1 MRYIRLTLEY
11 DGTNFSGWQ
20 KQTGTG
26 LRTVQ
31 GVLEKALEKL
41 TGERIATCGAG
52 RTDAGVHALGQVVSF
67 GTEASIPVARFPAAL
82 NGVLPP
88 DVVVKESEEVDA
100 SFHAR
105 YSAIAKQYRYL
116 IWNGRLPSALWRNYS
131 YHVPQPLDEKAMQD
145 GACYFE
151 GSHDFVAFS
160 ATGSSVKS
168 TVRNLLSF
176 QVSRCGDWVIMT
188 VTAEG
193 FLYKMV
199 RLMAGTLVAVGLGR
213 CAPAKVGEILAAK
226 EKGRGGPALPPQGLC
241 LMRIYYP
248 GDDMG
253 LQPDQP
259 VATPVAYP
267 FLSGDGL

>member
-1 MRYIRLTLEY
+1 MRYIKLILEY

-31 GVLEKALEKL
+31 GVLERALEKL
-41 TGERIATCGAG
+41 TGERITTYGAG
-52 RTDAGVHALGQVVSF
+52 RTDAGVHALGQVVNF

-88 DVVVKESEEVDA
+88 DVVVKKSDQVDA
-100 SFHAR
+100 AFHAR
-105 YSAIAKQYRYL
+105 YSATAKQYRYL

-131 YHVPQPLDEKAMQD
+131 YHIPRLLDEKAMQE
-145 GACYFE
+145 GARYFE
-151 GSHDFVAFS
+151 GNHDFVAFS

-176 QVSRCGDWVIMT
+176 RVSRCGDWIIMT
-188 VTAEG
+188 VTADG

-199 RLMAGTLVAVGLGR
+199 RLMAGTLVKVGLGK
-213 CAPAKVGEILAAK
+213 CTPAKVGEILATK
-226 EKGRGGPALPPQGLC
+226 DRGQGGPALPPQGLC
-241 LMRIYYP
+241 LLRIYYP

-253 LQPDQP
+253 LQPDKP
-259 VATPVAYP
+259 GETPVVHP
-267 FLSGDGL
+267 LLSGNGL